1 MSKLLLWLIFAILIA
16 HGNTADLPTDQ
27 KLIVVMLDGCRWDYF
42 THNPGLSGFQKIKEG
57 GVVAKYVQPILP
69 SSSFESWT
77 TISTGKI
84 FCFYFF
90 SRKAVILDCGQPH
103 NTFFVVVNCLFL

>member
-57 GVVAKYVQPILP
+57 GVVADYVQPILP

-84 FCFYFF
+84 FLNF
-90 SRKAVILDCGQPH
+90 
-103 NTFFVVVNCLFL
+103 FFVESSPPGFKKLSTSLHLLNKQLF

>member
-42 THNPGLSGFQKIKEG
+42 TRNPGLSGFQKIKEG
-57 GVVAKYVQPILP
+57 GVVAEYVQPILP

-84 FCFYFF
+84 F
-90 SRKAVILDCGQPH
+90 LL
-103 NTFFVVVNCLFL
+103 FFVENQCFQAAGSLINL

>member
-16 HGNTADLPTDQ
+16 CGNTSDLPTDQ

-42 THNPGLSGFQKIKEG
+42 TRNPGLSGFQKIKEG
-57 GVVAKYVQPILP
+57 GVVADYVQPILP

-84 FCFYFF
+84 FFDFF
-90 SRKAVILDCGQPH
+90 SRKAVFLDCGQPH
-103 NTFFVVVNCLFL
+103 NPVFIVVNCLFL

>member
-57 GVVAKYVQPILP
+57 GVVADYVQPILP

-84 FCFYFF
+84 SF
-90 SRKAVILDCGQPH
+90 KLEI
-103 NTFFVVVNCLFL
+103 FLEQREVAFLSPSKICENLIAKI